1 MEGHAKNCVE
11 IYCELANKT
20 TEQLYKVAT
29 PCMGDHQFEEEIV
42 SRRIVYSLLTNCTEM
57 SVFGS
62 YWETW
67 CFVVCEQT
75 CSCGHKMDK
84 ILWQTLGAFDLV
96 HSSYKWIP
104 AMLLCGKHSTTL
116 QIRIVSR
123 LWFCRRTGGLEV
135 NIRMNSVYFRKS
147 HVCANKMDVQET
159 DFSFTQFH
167 RSWNHFSRCRFTQ
180 RRYSRSHSL
189 DLVIEVFHSVP
200 NRTDGPKREPWA
212 THCGSSAVQLVSL
225 HRRHSTTVS
234 FHIRT
239 VASQCCV
246 VCLWGQ
252 WGSNQNVYQRSK
264 NSNPLHWHQTSTRR
278 HFEGN
283 FTRDE
288 WNNLH
293 HLFNISHFSSTCCT
307 KNFSLISCST
317 MAKRMQE
324 QKGEERVV
332 SKPRPAVNI
341 SLLLRQVSTPHR
353 VRLHLKVRGCR

>member
-29 PCMGDHQFEEEIV
+29 PCMGDHQFEEEEIV

-123 LWFCRRTGGLEV
+123 LWFCRRTGRLEV

-180 RRYSRSHSL
+180 KTVFPLSLSGIWWLKYFIPYRTEQMDPRESHGQRIVVPVLCNWSACIVGTARLFRFTFGLSRH
-189 DLVIEVFHSVP
+189 
-200 NRTDGPKREPWA
+200 
-212 THCGSSAVQLVSL
+212 SAVLYVFEGNEA
-225 HRRHSTTVS
+225 V
-234 FHIRT
+234 IKM
-239 VASQCCV
+239 VMK
-246 VCLWGQ
+246 G
-252 WGSNQNVYQRSK
+252 SK
-264 NSNPLHWHQTSTRR
+264 NQIRYIDTKHQLADILT
-278 HFEGN
+278 EGN

-324 QKGEERVV
+324 QKRWRKSCV
-332 SKPRPAVNI
+332 
-341 SLLLRQVSTPHR
+341 
-353 VRLHLKVRGCR
+353 

>member
-1 MEGHAKNCVE
+1 MHGWPSIWRRK
-11 IYCELANKT
+11 
-20 TEQLYKVAT
+20 
-29 PCMGDHQFEEEIV
+29 IV

-104 AMLLCGKHSTTL
+104 AMLLCGKRSTTL

-189 DLVIEVFHSVP
+189 GFGDWSISFRTEQ
-200 NRTDGPKREPWA
+200 NRWTQERAMGNALW
-212 THCGSSAVQLVSL
+212 
-225 HRRHSTTVS
+225 
-234 FHIRT
+234 F
-239 VASQCCV
+239 QCCAT
-246 VCLWGQ
+246 GQ
-252 WGSNQNVYQRSK
+252 LAS
-264 NSNPLHWHQTSTRR
+264 
-278 HFEGN
+278 
-283 FTRDE
+283 
-288 WNNLH
+288 
-293 HLFNISHFSSTCCT
+293 
-307 KNFSLISCST
+307 
-317 MAKRMQE
+317 
-324 QKGEERVV
+324 
-332 SKPRPAVNI
+332 
-341 SLLLRQVSTPHR
+341 
-353 VRLHLKVRGCR
+353 